1 MGTIASKERCPLKRG
16 FHHIEASTSRFSIAT
31 MRTSKLLDGTNQSF
45 ETVYSSFVLV
55 LVIGL

>member
-1 MGTIASKERCPLKRG
+1 MGAIPSKESYLLERVFRP
-16 FHHIEASTSRFSIAT
+16 IEASTSRFSIAT